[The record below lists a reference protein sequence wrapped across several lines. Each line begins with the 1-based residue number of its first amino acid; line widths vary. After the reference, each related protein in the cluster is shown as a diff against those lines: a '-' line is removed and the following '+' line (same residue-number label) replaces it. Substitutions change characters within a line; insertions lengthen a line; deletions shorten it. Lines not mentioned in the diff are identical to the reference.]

1 MLTPLKRTGKV
12 FAAIMF
18 VCALVLTSA
27 ASAATMDDPQPNQN
41 NFRFDDQE
49 LLNFFD
55 VNRDLSELNK
65 ELQEKMTEAA
75 MEYNLSLERFNQIA
89 AAAQIGA
96 LQGGAFTDDEVQA
109 FNNLGPRISQIQR
122 EHQQR
127 IQSTLEENGFTTAR
141 YQEILNQY
149 RTDQNLQA
157 HVRDLLR
164 ERRRQEILE
173 ERKRAAEESAGK
185 N

>member
-1 MLTPLKRTGKV
+1 MLTLVKRTGKV
-12 FAAIMF
+12 FAALMF

-27 ASAATMDDPQPNQN
+27 ANANPMDDPEQ

-55 VNRDLSELNK
+55 VNRDLSELNR
-65 ELQEKMTEAA
+65 ELQEQMTEAA

-89 AAAQIGA
+89 AASQIGA
-96 LQGGAFTDDEVQA
+96 LQGGAFTEEEIQA

-127 IQSTLEENGFTTAR
+127 IQATLAERGFTTAR
-141 YQEILNQY
+141 YQEILNEY
-149 RTDQNLQA
+149 RTDQTLQA

-173 ERKRAAEESAGK
+173 ERRRAAEEAAGNNK
-185 N
+185 